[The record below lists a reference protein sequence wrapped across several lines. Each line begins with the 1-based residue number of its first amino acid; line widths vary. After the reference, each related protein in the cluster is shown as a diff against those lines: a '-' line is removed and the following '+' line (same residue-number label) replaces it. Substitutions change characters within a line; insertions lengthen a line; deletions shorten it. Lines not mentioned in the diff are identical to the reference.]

1 MDPTTLTSLITALV
15 FVLILVVLVI
25 KTAVVVPQKS
35 HYVVERLGKYSKT
48 IGAGLHILL
57 PFIDQIAYRRSL
69 KEEVMDIPA
78 QSCITR
84 DNVSVTIDGVLYIR
98 VIDAKMSSYGIE
110 NYYIA
115 ASQLAQTS
123 LRSAIGKIDLDKTFE
138 ERETINFSVIKAV
151 DEAAQ
156 EWGVKVMRYEIK
168 DITPPATVMEAMER
182 QMKAERE
189 KRGDIALSEGD
200 RQSRINRAEGLK
212 QEAVQISE
220 GEKQKRINEA
230 QGRAQEILL
239 VAEATAKGLQTVA
252 EVINMPGGAEAMN
265 LKVAQQ
271 YIEEFGN
278 LAKTNN
284 TMIIPAD
291 LGNMASMVASVTEIV
306 SSTSGRKS
314 CGFGKPGTAK
324 GAAKTESDVTP
335 RSVGG
340 FAVEQRS
347 F

>member
-1 MDPTTLTSLITALV
+1 MDPATLTSLVTVIV
-15 FVLILVVLVI
+15 FAVIVVTLLI
-25 KTAVVVPQKS
+25 KTAVIVPQKS
-35 HYVVERLGKYSKT
+35 QFVVERLGKYSKS
-48 IGAGLHILL
+48 IGAGLHILI
-57 PFIDQIAYRRSL
+57 PFIDKIAYKRSL

-98 VIDAKMSSYGIE
+98 VIDAKMSCYGIE

-138 ERETINFSVIKAV
+138 ERETINASVVQAV

-156 EWGVKVMRYEIK
+156 EWGVKIMRYEIK
-168 DITPPATVMEAMER
+168 DITPPSTVMNAMEQ

-189 KRGDIALSEGD
+189 KRAEIAISEGD
-200 RQSRINRAEGLK
+200 RQSRINRSEGLR

-239 VAEATAKGLQTVA
+239 VADATAQGLQKVA
-252 EVINMPGGAEAMN
+252 EVINLPGGAEAMN
-265 LKVAQQ
+265 LKVAEQ
-271 YIEEFGN
+271 YIDEFGN
-278 LAKTNN
+278 LAKENN

-291 LGNMASMVASVTEIV
+291 LANMGGMVATATEIIKK
-306 SSTSGRKS
+306 TSATPTHAPK
-314 CGFGKPGTAK
+314 K
-324 GAAKTESDVTP
+324 AAKKQPAATQGTP
-335 RSVGG
+335 KSVGG
-340 FAVEQRS
+340 FAVE
-347 F
+347 

>member
-1 MDPTTLTSLITALV
+1 MDPATMTSLVTALV
-15 FVLILVVLVI
+15 FVLLVVVLII

-35 HYVVERLGKYSKT
+35 QFVVERLGKYAKT
-48 IGAGLHILL
+48 IGAGLHILI
-57 PFIDQIAYRRSL
+57 PFIDRIAYKRSL

-78 QSCITR
+78 QTCITR

-98 VIDAKMSSYGIE
+98 VMDAKMSAYGIE

-138 ERETINFSVIKAV
+138 ERESINGSVVQAV
-151 DEAAQ
+151 DEAAK

-168 DITPPATVMEAMER
+168 DITPPGTVMAAMEA

-189 KRGDIALSEGD
+189 KRAEIATSEGD
-200 RQSRINRAEGLK
+200 RQSRINRAEGLR
-212 QEAVQISE
+212 QEAIQVSE

-230 QGRAQEILL
+230 EGRAREILL
-239 VAEATAKGLQTVA
+239 VAEATAEGIGKVA
-252 EVINMPGGAEAMN
+252 EAVTLPGGDQAMN
-265 LKVAQQ
+265 LKVAQA
-271 YIEEFGN
+271 YIEEFGK

-291 LGNMASMVASVTEIV
+291 LASMGGMVATATEIIN
-306 SSTSGRKS
+306 TAMHRDRPGPAAPAMA
-314 CGFGKPGTAK
+314 KP
-324 GAAKTESDVTP
+324 E
-335 RSVGG
+335 
-340 FAVEQRS
+340 
-347 F
+347 